1 MVEAN
6 FPHEEIRQN
15 EDRSWSLKLLNTIVA
30 SKPDDDLK
38 EIARTLE
45 ILDDQR
51 VMRELTQ
58 LIENQSIEER
68 IRILASDILY
78 ECATD
83 DTAEQRARWWSSGD
97 KLLMRH
103 AVRMAEEP
111 ESKLIEKLASDPDH
125 PFHIDAVKKLSRF
138 EQPRFQR
145 LAISAL
151 SHSDPKVRTEAA
163 DLLLWD
169 QPVAAEAELLRVAEY
184 DEYDPAA
191 EAALDTLAYYESQ
204 TALLKLY
211 ALSTCGPSARRPLYK
226 TVFEWIQSTFI
237 SELEHLDGPAA
248 GIFRNWLKPSLEL
261 LELDVENHS
270 PDSPAS
276 KESPSKEPPTSPR
289 PSVDQFMDK
298 FDNCYGVWA
307 DRWNYVHKVDW
318 NSYSPEERARLTGYF
333 STHPDWSVRE
343 LTCQALAVWNSAENI
358 LKLLDDPLMAV
369 RKMAAYY
376 ARELSPNPAI
386 AKRLWEFIECDGLS
400 GTRGSEALSSYVVH
414 ADKTNLDS
422 ELFSLARY
430 DERESIRSAAI
441 GQLRR
446 RKATPQLRALL
457 PLLREE
463 PLVTW
468 SSHWALLEACLA
480 SDIEIPNLT
489 ELMDVDDLHLQ
500 VELAEYLAKHQD

>member
-15 EDRSWSLKLLNTIVA
+15 EDRSWSLKLLSSIVA
-30 SKPDDDLK
+30 SEPDDDLK

-78 ECATD
+78 GCATD

-97 KLLMRH
+97 NILMRH

-138 EQPRFQR
+138 EEPRFQR

-151 SHSDPKVRTEAA
+151 SHSDPAVRAEAA

-169 QPVAAEAELLRVAEY
+169 QPVAAEAELLRVAEF

-211 ALSTCGPSARRPLYK
+211 ALSTSGPSARRPLYK
-226 TVFEWIQSTFI
+226 TVFEWIQETFI
-237 SELEHLDGPAA
+237 SELERLDGPAA
-248 GIFRNWLKPSLEL
+248 GIFRNWLKPSLE
-261 LELDVENHS
+261 VI
-270 PDSPAS
+270 
-276 KESPSKEPPTSPR
+276 
-289 PSVDQFMDK
+289 SVDSVKDKDSSDEPSAAHNPDPIFRPTVKEFVDK

-318 NSYSPEERARLTGYF
+318 NSYSPEERARLTDYF
-333 STHPDWSVRE
+333 STHSDWSVRE
-343 LTCQALAVWNSAENI
+343 LTCQALAVWNSSENI
-358 LKLLDDPLMAV
+358 LKFLDDPFMGV

-386 AKRLWEFIECDGLS
+386 AKRLWDFIERDGLS

-422 ELFSLARY
+422 QLFSLARY
-430 DERESIRSAAI
+430 DERESIRTEAI
-441 GQLRR
+441 GKLKRR
-446 RKATPQLRALL
+446 HATSRLEELL
-457 PLLREE
+457 PLLRSE

-468 SSHWALLEACLA
+468 SSHWALLEACFA

-500 VELAEYLAKHQD
+500 VALAEHLANHQD